1 MFIGNKMI
9 ACLNC
14 GKPSEMTL
22 CPDCNREYIAEN
34 NRREDIKPLTEEILD
49 EMFKKFEKAKSD
61 MYDRLNRG
69 I

>member
-1 MFIGNKMI
+1 MLIGNKMI
-9 ACLNC
+9 ACPNC
-14 GKPSEMTL
+14 GKPSEMAL